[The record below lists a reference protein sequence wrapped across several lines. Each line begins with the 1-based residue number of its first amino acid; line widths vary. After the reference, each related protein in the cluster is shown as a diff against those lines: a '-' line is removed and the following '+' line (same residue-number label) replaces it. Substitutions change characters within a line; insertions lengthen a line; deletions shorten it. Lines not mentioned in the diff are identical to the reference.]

1 MIEDEEKEGL
11 AVVHMDLPSKCCEK
25 ACVFLFFCHL
35 ETNSDPWIVI
45 SWNHPTVFFIDSK
58 ILLFQH
64 VLVGFHLVLINA
76 RIAILGCKLSN
87 TC

>member
-35 ETNSDPWIVI
+35 ETNSDP
-45 SWNHPTVFFIDSK
+45 
-58 ILLFQH
+58 
-64 VLVGFHLVLINA
+64 
-76 RIAILGCKLSN
+76 
-87 TC
+87 